1 MGKPITN
8 DKMAMILVS
17 FWSNDDGEEEYDD
30 FRDYWKPVMSMAV
43 ARYSLGWVKEITPAG
58 YEQISLAFAELV
70 ALGYVDDEGNLLDS
84 DGYPIPD
91 SD

>member
-1 MGKPITN
+1 MGKPISN
-8 DKMAMILVS
+8 DEMAMILVS

-30 FRDYWKPVMSMAV
+30 FRNYWSGVVGMAV
-43 ARYSLGWVKEITPAG
+43 DRYKLGWVKEITPAG

-70 ALGYVDDEGNLLDS
+70 ALGYVDEEGNLLDS

-91 SD
+91 ND